1 MDHEKIETAVRM
13 ILEAVGEDPD
23 REGLQ
28 GTPRRIAD
36 MYEEILAG
44 IGRDPRPFLAV
55 TFQEQH
61 KEMVVLRD
69 IPLYS
74 LCEHHMLPFH
84 GMAHIGYI
92 PRGRIVGLSKL
103 ARLTDL
109 LSKRFQVQERLTS
122 EIADAL
128 VDGLGPIGC
137 GVVIEAEHLCMAM
150 RGIQRPGARMVTSA
164 MRGSFREN
172 AATRAEFMAI
182 IRHRP
187 GGEG

>member
-1 MDHEKIETAVRM
+1 
-13 ILEAVGEDPD
+13 
-23 REGLQ
+23 
-28 GTPRRIAD
+28 
-36 MYEEILAG
+36 EIRAG
-44 IGRDPRPFLAV
+44 IGRDPRALRAG

-61 KEMVVLRD
+61 KEMVVLSD

-84 GMAHIGYI
+84 GFAHIGYI

-109 LSKRFQVQERLTS
+109 LSKRLQVQERLTS

-128 VDGLGPIGC
+128 VAGLAPVGC

-150 RGIQRPGARMVTSA
+150 RGIERP
-164 MRGSFREN
+164 
-172 AATRAEFMAI
+172 
-182 IRHRP
+182 
-187 GGEG
+187 

>member
-1 MDHEKIETAVRM
+1 MDREKIETAVRM

-122 EIADAL
+122 EIADAI
-128 VDGLGPIGC
+128 VDGLGPVGC
-137 GVVIEAEHLCMAM
+137 GVMIEAEHLCMAM

>member
-1 MDHEKIETAVRM
+1 MDREKIETAVRL
-13 ILEAVGEDPD
+13 IFEAVGEDPS
-23 REGLQ
+23 REGLRA
-28 GTPRRIAD
+28 TPRRVAD

-44 IGRDPRPFLAV
+44 LGRDPRPLLAT
-55 TFQEQH
+55 TFEEHH
-61 KEMVVLRD
+61 KEMVILRD

-84 GMAHIGYI
+84 GFAHIGYI

-128 VDGLGPIGC
+128 IDGLAPVGC
-137 GVVIEAEHLCMAM
+137 GVVLEAEHLCMAM
-150 RGIQRPGARMVTSA
+150 RGIQRPGARMITSA

-172 AATRAEFMAI
+172 SATRAEFLAI
-182 IRHRP
+182 IRHHTR
-187 GGEG
+187 GE

>member
-1 MDHEKIETAVRM
+1 MDHAKIRQAVRL
-13 ILEAVGEDPD
+13 IFEAVGEDPE
-23 REGLQ
+23 REGLRD
-28 GTPRRIAD
+28 TPRRVAE

-44 IGRDPRPFLAV
+44 IGHDPHPLLAV
-55 TFQEQH
+55 TFEEHH

-74 LCEHHMLPFH
+74 LCEHHLLPFH

-109 LSKRFQVQERLTS
+109 LSKRLQVQERLTS
-122 EIADAL
+122 EVADAL
-128 VDGLGPIGC
+128 VEGLGPVGC

-172 AATRAEFMAI
+172 PSTRAEFLAI
-182 IRHRP
+182 IRHRA
-187 GGEG
+187 GGDG

>member
-1 MDHEKIETAVRM
+1 MDRAKIEQAVRL

-23 REGLQ
+23 REGLLD
-28 GTPRRIAD
+28 TPRRVAD

-44 IGRDPRPFLAV
+44 IGQDPRPLLNV
-55 TFQEQH
+55 TFAEPH
-61 KEMVVLRD
+61 KEMVILRD
-69 IPLYS
+69 IPLFS
-74 LCEHHMLPFH
+74 LCEHHMLPFR
-84 GMAHIGYI
+84 GRAHIGYI

-109 LSKRFQVQERLTS
+109 VSKRFQVQERLTS

-128 VDGLGPIGC
+128 VDGLAPVGC

-172 AATRAEFMAI
+172 PATRAEFLSI
-182 IRHRP
+182 IHR
-187 GGEG
+187 GQSDT

>member
-1 MDHEKIETAVRM
+1 MDHEKIQTAVRM

-44 IGRDPRPFLAV
+44 IGHDPRPFLAV

-122 EIADAL
+122 EIADAI
-128 VDGLGPIGC
+128 VDGLGPVGC

-172 AATRAEFMAI
+172 PATRAEFMAI

-187 GGEG
+187 GGDG

>member
-1 MDHEKIETAVRM
+1 MDHDKIKQAVRL

-23 REGLQ
+23 REGLSA
-28 GTPRRIAD
+28 TPRRVAE
-36 MYEEILAG
+36 MYAEILAG
-44 IGRDPRPFLAV
+44 IGRDARPFLAV
-55 TFQEQH
+55 TFEERH
-61 KEMVVLRD
+61 KEMVILRD

-74 LCEHHMLPFH
+74 LCEHHLLPFH
-84 GMAHIGYI
+84 GTAHIGYI

-109 LSKRFQVQERLTS
+109 LSKRLQVQERLTS

-128 VDGLGPIGC
+128 VAGLAPVGC

-150 RGIQRPGARMVTSA
+150 RGIQRPGARMITSA

-172 AATRAEFMAI
+172 PATRAEFMSI
-182 IRHRP
+182 IRHRA
-187 GGEG
+187 GDDG